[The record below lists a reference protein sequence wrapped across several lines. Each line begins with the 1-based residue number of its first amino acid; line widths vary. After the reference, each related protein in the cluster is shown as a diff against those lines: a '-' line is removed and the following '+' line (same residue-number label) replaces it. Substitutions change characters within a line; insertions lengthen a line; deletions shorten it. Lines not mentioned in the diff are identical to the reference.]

1 MVLWLSKRPG
11 DVRDTWCVL
20 QKARWCEGH
29 LMRSP
34 EDSGCEGPADT
45 LLILITNAHD
55 YLSLIIATSSYT
67 LLHYITIYHWLLLSQ
82 AIHYYFT
89 SLLIIDYY
97 YTELCTTTLHYYLS
111 LIIFTLSHVL
121 VHNDKDNNTCRSLT
135 DICNWPLLYPLPK
148 SILQKTSTSIYR
160 ASKERDILR

>member
-45 LLILITNAHD
+45 LLILLTNA
-55 YLSLIIATSSYT
+55 
-67 LLHYITIYHWLLLSQ
+67 
-82 AIHYYFT
+82 
-89 SLLIIDYY
+89 
-97 YTELCTTTLHYYLS
+97 HYYLS

-121 VHNDKDNNTCRSLT
+121 VHNDKDNNTRRNLT
-135 DICNWPLLYPLPK
+135 DVCNWPLIYPLPK
-148 SILQKTSTSIYR
+148 STLQKASTPIYR
-160 ASKERDILR
+160 AKKRERYIETKIMFWEFEEGMSSHCSYTEKDQSYKGPIINISHNNIICHDHIW